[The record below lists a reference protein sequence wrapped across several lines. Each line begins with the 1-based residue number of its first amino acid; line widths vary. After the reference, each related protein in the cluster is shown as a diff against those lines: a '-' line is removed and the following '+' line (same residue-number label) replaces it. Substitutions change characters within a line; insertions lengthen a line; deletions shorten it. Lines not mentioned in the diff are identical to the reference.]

1 MGRPGREAHAQV
13 AQPLLLHQRVRAEV
27 LPQGHR
33 RLRQH
38 PGRRQDHLC
47 RLLPDGAL
55 PRAHHDRAAQRGL
68 QRRGLAQVPA
78 PQRGQG
84 AGPGLSLG
92 RTAQD
97 RTASSAAA
105 MARIPLPPQATET
118 MSPAQLDRRARVL
131 DAVVDLV
138 AAGRLEDM
146 GMKDVAERS
155 GVALGTI
162 YRYFSSKDHVAAAA
176 LLEWAR
182 ALDGQGA
189 SAPSRREEG
198 GQRGQGGQRR
208 AGRGSPGVGTGS
220 MTDRLV
226 AILRRAVRAYQR
238 EPNFARLLILAATST
253 DPFASECYREM
264 GDSVYAALGAA
275 LDDLDPTERRRVLDV
290 VGAVWYHALVE
301 WVNDRKTIA
310 QVYEAVESAARL
322 VLAGYEN

>member
-1 MGRPGREAHAQV
+1 M
-13 AQPLLLHQRVRAEV
+13 
-27 LPQGHR
+27 
-33 RLRQH
+33 
-38 PGRRQDHLC
+38 
-47 RLLPDGAL
+47 
-55 PRAHHDRAAQRGL
+55 
-68 QRRGLAQVPA
+68 
-78 PQRGQG
+78 
-84 AGPGLSLG
+84 
-92 RTAQD
+92 T
-97 RTASSAAA
+97 
-105 MARIPLPPQATET
+105 RIPLPPQATET

-131 DAVVDLV
+131 DAVVDLL

-146 GMKDVAERS
+146 GMKDVADRS

-189 SAPSRREEG
+189 SARSHGEAAGPAGQAGQG
-198 GQRGQGGQRR
+198 GRGGRGGQRR
-208 AGRGSPGVGTGS
+208 AGRAGRASRGVGTGSMTGS

-253 DPFASECYREM
+253 DPFAGECYREM

>member
-1 MGRPGREAHAQV
+1 
-13 AQPLLLHQRVRAEV
+13 
-27 LPQGHR
+27 
-33 RLRQH
+33 
-38 PGRRQDHLC
+38 
-47 RLLPDGAL
+47 
-55 PRAHHDRAAQRGL
+55 
-68 QRRGLAQVPA
+68 
-78 PQRGQG
+78 
-84 AGPGLSLG
+84 
-92 RTAQD
+92 
-97 RTASSAAA
+97 

-146 GMKDVAERS
+146 GMKDVADRS

-182 ALDGQGA
+182 ALDGQAA
-189 SAPSRREEG
+189 SARSRREEG

-208 AGRGSPGVGTGS
+208 AGGGSRGVGIGS

-253 DPFASECYREM
+253 DPFAGECYREM

>member
-1 MGRPGREAHAQV
+1 
-13 AQPLLLHQRVRAEV
+13 
-27 LPQGHR
+27 
-33 RLRQH
+33 
-38 PGRRQDHLC
+38 
-47 RLLPDGAL
+47 
-55 PRAHHDRAAQRGL
+55 
-68 QRRGLAQVPA
+68 
-78 PQRGQG
+78 
-84 AGPGLSLG
+84 
-92 RTAQD
+92 
-97 RTASSAAA
+97 
-105 MARIPLPPQATET
+105 MARIPVPPQATET

-146 GMKDVAERS
+146 GMKDVADRS

-182 ALDGQGA
+182 ALDGQG
-189 SAPSRREEG
+189 
-198 GQRGQGGQRR
+198 GQGGQSGHRGQRR
-208 AGRGSPGVGTGS
+208 VGRGSRGVRTGS

-238 EPNFARLLILAATST
+238 EPDFARLLILAATST

-290 VGAVWYHALVE
+290 VGAVWYHALIE
-301 WVNDRKTIA
+301 WVNDRKTIG

-322 VLAGYEN
+322 VLAGYEH

>member
-1 MGRPGREAHAQV
+1 
-13 AQPLLLHQRVRAEV
+13 
-27 LPQGHR
+27 
-33 RLRQH
+33 
-38 PGRRQDHLC
+38 
-47 RLLPDGAL
+47 
-55 PRAHHDRAAQRGL
+55 
-68 QRRGLAQVPA
+68 
-78 PQRGQG
+78 
-84 AGPGLSLG
+84 
-92 RTAQD
+92 
-97 RTASSAAA
+97 

-189 SAPSRREEG
+189 SARSNGGEG
-198 GQRGQGGQRR
+198 GRGR
-208 AGRGSPGVGTGS
+208 AGRGSRGVGTRS

-275 LDDLDPTERRRVLDV
+275 LDDLDPVERRRVLDV

-310 QVYEAVESAARL
+310 QVYEAVESAACL

>member
-1 MGRPGREAHAQV
+1 
-13 AQPLLLHQRVRAEV
+13 
-27 LPQGHR
+27 
-33 RLRQH
+33 
-38 PGRRQDHLC
+38 
-47 RLLPDGAL
+47 
-55 PRAHHDRAAQRGL
+55 
-68 QRRGLAQVPA
+68 
-78 PQRGQG
+78 
-84 AGPGLSLG
+84 
-92 RTAQD
+92 
-97 RTASSAAA
+97 

-189 SAPSRREEG
+189 SARSNGGEG
-198 GQRGQGGQRR
+198 GQGGQRR
-208 AGRGSPGVGTGS
+208 AGRGGGAGS

-253 DPFASECYREM
+253 DPFAGECYREM

>member
-1 MGRPGREAHAQV
+1 
-13 AQPLLLHQRVRAEV
+13 
-27 LPQGHR
+27 
-33 RLRQH
+33 
-38 PGRRQDHLC
+38 
-47 RLLPDGAL
+47 
-55 PRAHHDRAAQRGL
+55 
-68 QRRGLAQVPA
+68 
-78 PQRGQG
+78 
-84 AGPGLSLG
+84 
-92 RTAQD
+92 
-97 RTASSAAA
+97 

-189 SAPSRREEG
+189 SARSNGGEG
-198 GQRGQGGQRR
+198 GQGGQDGPRR
-208 AGRGSPGVGTGS
+208 AGRGGGAGS

-275 LDDLDPTERRRVLDV
+275 LDDLDPVERRRVLDV

-310 QVYEAVESAARL
+310 QVYESVESAARL
-322 VLAGYEN
+322 VLAGYEP

>member
-1 MGRPGREAHAQV
+1 
-13 AQPLLLHQRVRAEV
+13 
-27 LPQGHR
+27 
-33 RLRQH
+33 
-38 PGRRQDHLC
+38 
-47 RLLPDGAL
+47 
-55 PRAHHDRAAQRGL
+55 
-68 QRRGLAQVPA
+68 
-78 PQRGQG
+78 
-84 AGPGLSLG
+84 
-92 RTAQD
+92 
-97 RTASSAAA
+97 
-105 MARIPLPPQATET
+105 MARIPLPPQATDT

-182 ALDGQGA
+182 ALDGRAASARSNGGQGA
-189 SAPSRREEG
+189 
-198 GQRGQGGQRR
+198 RGR
-208 AGRGSPGVGTGS
+208 AGRGSRGAGAGS

-275 LDDLDPTERRRVLDV
+275 LENLDPVERRRVLDV

-322 VLAGYEN
+322 VLARYEN

>member
-33 RLRQH
+33 RLREH
-38 PGRRQDHLC
+38 PRRRQDYLC

-55 PRAHHDRAAQRGL
+55 ARANHDRAAHRGL
-68 QRRGLAQVPA
+68 QGRGLAQVPA

-84 AGPGLSLG
+84 ARPGLNLG

-189 SAPSRREEG
+189 SARSNGGEG
-198 GQRGQGGQRR
+198 GQGGQRR
-208 AGRGSPGVGTGS
+208 AGGGGGGGGGGGPAGG
-220 MTDRLV
+220 
-226 AILRRAVRAYQR
+226 
-238 EPNFARLLILAATST
+238 
-253 DPFASECYREM
+253 
-264 GDSVYAALGAA
+264 GAA
-275 LDDLDPTERRRVLDV
+275 RGGGGPPPRPPPPPP
-290 VGAVWYHALVE
+290 
-301 WVNDRKTIA
+301 
-310 QVYEAVESAARL
+310 
-322 VLAGYEN
+322 